1 MPARIAFPAAFG
13 ESRSGI
19 KQETHAATG
28 MADLGRVETG
38 GNASP
43 VTEFFRARW
52 QGEVSLGLLIWR
64 DMLLVASALN
74 ATASMTALGLLALD
88 APPLLA
94 LPVHFA
100 LVPYNI
106 FLTLSIWR
114 TAERTG
120 GSTVGYMLVA
130 TFWLVLVT
138 VI

>member
-1 MPARIAFPAAFG
+1 MTDLGR
-13 ESRSGI
+13 
-19 KQETHAATG
+19 AATG
-28 MADLGRVETG
+28 SGDNGIV
-38 GNASP
+38 
-43 VTEFFRARW
+43 EFFRARW
-52 QGEVSLGLLIWR
+52 RGEVSLGLLIWR

-74 ATASMTALGLLALD
+74 AIASMTALGLLALD
-88 APPLLA
+88 VPPLLA

-120 GSTVGYMLVA
+120 GSTVGYMVVA
-130 TFWLVLVT
+130 TLWLVLVT

>member
-1 MPARIAFPAAFG
+1 
-13 ESRSGI
+13 
-19 KQETHAATG
+19 
-28 MADLGRVETG
+28 MADLGQVETG
-38 GNASP
+38 SGASP
-43 VTEFFRARW
+43 VADFFRARW
-52 QGEVSLGLLIWR
+52 QGEVPLGLLIWR

-74 ATASMTALGLLALD
+74 AVASMTALGLLTLEV
-88 APPLLA
+88 PPLLA

-100 LVPYNI
+100 FVPYNI

-130 TFWLVLVT
+130 TLWLVLVT